1 MRKKKAKNTAGTTLE
16 TMIGAGTSV
25 KGDITFEGGLRVD
38 GHVEGTITAPDGSG
52 SRLVITDQAE
62 VHGEVQVPN
71 VVINGRMYGNV
82 HASERLELHTQSSVE
97 GDLYYEIIQMEEGA
111 DIMGTCSHVS
121 ATKAKSADAASAAQL
136 QEAAGGDKLDNGSE
150 KDWSSTDREA
160 VSASSESGS
169 TKTT

>member
-1 MRKKKAKNTAGTTLE
+1 MRKRKAKTTAGTALE

-38 GHVEGTITAPDGSG
+38 GRVEGTITAPDGSG

-82 HASERLELHTQSSVE
+82 HASERLELHTQSSVQ
-97 GDLYYEIIQMEEGA
+97 GDLFYEIIQMEEGA
-111 DIMGTCSHVS
+111 DIMGTCSHIS
-121 ATKAKSADAASAAQL
+121 ATNKHPPESAVAAQL
-136 QEAAGGDKLDNGSE
+136 QEGAENMAGDASE
-150 KDWSSTDREA
+150 TETPTNDPRA
-160 VSASSESGS
+160 VSVSTESGSSES
-169 TKTT
+169 T

>member
-1 MRKKKAKNTAGTTLE
+1 MRKKKAKNTAGTALE

-25 KGDITFEGGLRVD
+25 KGDIAFEGGLRVD

-71 VVINGRMYGNV
+71 VVINGRMCGNV

-97 GDLYYEIIQMEEGA
+97 GDLFYEIIQMEEGA
-111 DIMGTCSHVS
+111 DIMGTCSHIS
-121 ATKAKSADAASAAQL
+121 TTKTKDGDTAAATQL
-136 QEAAGGDKLDNGSE
+136 QEGAGEERDNGTQ
-150 KDWSSTDREA
+150 KDRSSTDPVAIPGYSFE
-160 VSASSESGS
+160 GGPNN
-169 TKTT
+169 TT